1 MTNFIAA
8 SAISLVLFFSSHASA
23 AQQAPEGMVEIQAG
37 CFQMGTD
44 KLFYYETNR
53 KGNREQP
60 AHKVCLDSF
69 YLDSTEVPQK
79 KWDSLMDF
87 NNSVYKGPDLP
98 ITHIDWHEART
109 YCKRLGKRL
118 PTEAEWEYAAR
129 AGSTADN
136 PWGNKMDRQY
146 VWYGANSGRKPHPV
160 ATRKANAWGLHD
172 MMGSVWEWVSDW
184 YQDDYYKTSPV
195 NNPQGPK
202 ERQSWRVIRGGSWL
216 DDKEMI
222 RVTVRYRG
230 ETDMTEDY
238 WVGFR
243 CAADLKN

>member
-1 MTNFIAA
+1 
-8 SAISLVLFFSSHASA
+8 
-23 AQQAPEGMVEIQAG
+23 
-37 CFQMGTD
+37 
-44 KLFYYETNR
+44 
-53 KGNREQP
+53 
-60 AHKVCLDSF
+60 
-69 YLDSTEVPQK
+69 
-79 KWDSLMDF
+79 
-87 NNSVYKGPDLP
+87 
-98 ITHIDWHEART
+98 
-109 YCKRLGKRL
+109 
-118 PTEAEWEYAAR
+118 
-129 AGSTADN
+129 
-136 PWGNKMDRQY
+136 
-146 VWYGANSGRKPHPV
+146 
-160 ATRKANAWGLHD
+160 